1 MNLFDQENTNHN
13 ILPYQGEA
21 IYYGFALSQNQA
33 ENYFDILL
41 NNVVWQNDQV
51 IIFGKLITTK
61 RKMAWYGSKP
71 FKYSYSNTQK
81 TAIPFTKELLELKAI
96 VEKIS
101 GFTYNSCLLN
111 LYHSGEE
118 GMSWHTDN
126 EKELD
131 KNGAIASLS
140 LGASRKFSFK
150 NKHTKYKVDVLL
162 QPGSLLVMQGDT
174 QQHWLHSLPTTKN
187 VTKPRINLT
196 FRKIVEP

>member
-33 ENYFDILL
+33 DNYFNTLL
-41 NNVVWQNDQV
+41 NNVAWQNDQV

-71 FKYSYSNTQK
+71 FKYSYSNTHK
-81 TAIPFTKELLELKAI
+81 IAIPFTPELLELKAI

-126 EKELD
+126 EKELE

-140 LGASRKFSFK
+140 LGATRIFSFK
-150 NKHTKYKVDVLL
+150 NKQTKYKIDVVLH
-162 QPGSLLVMQGDT
+162 PGSLLVMQGDT
-174 QQHWLHSLPTTKN
+174 QQHWLHSLPTTKK
-187 VTKPRINLT
+187 VTQPRINLT
-196 FRKIVEP
+196 FRTIVAL

>member
-1 MNLFDQENTNHN
+1 MDLFDQENTNHN

-33 ENYFDILL
+33 NTYFNILL
-41 NNVVWQNDQV
+41 NNSTWQNDQV
-51 IIFGKLITTK
+51 IVFGKLITTK
-61 RKMAWYGSKP
+61 RKIAWYGSKP
-71 FKYSYSNTQK
+71 FNYSYSNTQK
-81 TAIPFTKELLELKAI
+81 TALPFTPELMELKAI

-126 EKELD
+126 EKELE

-140 LGASRKFSFK
+140 LGATRIFSFK
-150 NKHTKYKVDVLL
+150 NKQTKYKIDLVL
-162 QPGSLLVMQGDT
+162 QSGSLLVMQGET
-174 QQHWLHSLPTTKN
+174 QQHWLHSLPTTKKI
-187 VTKPRINLT
+187 TQPRINLT
-196 FRKIVEP
+196 FRTIVTS